1 MRTTTT
7 MILVQILGFVGGW
20 TVSSIFI
27 TKSENWKISLPIFL
41 ITLVI
46 LIINIILNRKE
57 KKDGNSKIRV

>member
-1 MRTTTT
+1 MRIITS
-7 MILVQILGFVGGW
+7 ILIQILGFVGGW
-20 TVSSIFI
+20 TTSSIFI

-57 KKDGNSKIRV
+57 KKDGNSEIRV